1 MVNLLTIQAT
11 HFNTIN
17 KVKIYKQIKIAAKV
31 VINQETLRL
40 LSRGPQRT

>member
-1 MVNLLTIQAT
+1 MVNSLTIQAKQV
-11 HFNTIN
+11 IN